1 MRHDQ
6 SPLSHYIDARLLT
19 QVPIDKPYEAHDIL
33 LRFTGIDTLKA
44 AGAGSSVPSTI
55 GDGNGNVL
63 GKISPEGETL
73 DSVKSELDKQAAAI
87 DKAASDAV
95 DKAGSEGQPID
106 KEREL
111 IYGPRRSAVLFL
123 IILTVSIAVY
133 GLLRW
138 RARVRHQRAGW
149 PSKHLENKH
158 HFAARSESG
167 YRLNKFG
174 TSPPSSSS
182 TYYGRRARQFSAENS
197 PRSPLRTPTAREVS
211 YNYDR
216 FNPQPPT
223 TQVKRSRKDS
233 MEETARTLFAIE
245 GEDEDEEDY
254 DGRETP
260 RKQREVT

>member
-1 MRHDQ
+1 M
-6 SPLSHYIDARLLT
+6 LKLFLLP

-44 AGAGSSVPSTI
+44 AGAGSNVPSTI
-55 GDGNGNVL
+55 GDGHGNVL

-95 DKAGSEGQPID
+95 DKAGAEGQPID

-111 IYGPRRSAVLFL
+111 IYGPRRSAVLFI

-149 PSKHLENKH
+149 APKHLLENKH
-158 HFAARSESG
+158 HFVARSESG
-167 YRLNKFG
+167 YRLNKIG
-174 TSPPSSSS
+174 SSPPSSSS

-197 PRSPLRTPTAREVS
+197 PRSPLRTPVTRDAP

-216 FNPQPPT
+216 FNPQPPLPEA
-223 TQVKRSRKDS
+223 KRSRKDS
-233 MEETARTLFAIE
+233 IEETARALFAI
-245 GEDEDEEDY
+245 EDEDEEELQ
-254 DGRETP
+254 DGHGTFSR
-260 RKQREVT
+260 QV